1 MHEILYEL
9 LYLWTHVLIKTSLI
23 SNILFISNHEKQIA
37 EEFIFCNET
46 HKSFSSSS
54 FTSVMPILVSWI
66 MRPTSFMMSPSK
78 MTQAPSK
85 IRKLNKKYN
94 VFMKGSTGKDLEAS
108 IFTRF
113 AEIDTIKSDIEF
125 MSGKLNIACDMLLT
139 AYQKMSIVKYDAFK
153 EMGGKLSF
161 SLAMLDDKN
170 NGYIL
175 TSVHT
180 REGCYT
186 YVKEIIKGE
195 SFVVLSE
202 EERRALEEAKNKR
215 NYMA

>member
-1 MHEILYEL
+1 MENEATVIAGM
-9 LYLWTHVLIKTSLI
+9 KT
-23 SNILFISNHEKQIA
+23 
-37 EEFIFCNET
+37 EEALRLSMIIGGAAAIFA
-46 HKSFSSSS
+46 
-54 FTSVMPILVSWI
+54 MALAILVVI
-66 MRPTSFMMSPSK
+66 CIV
-78 MTQAPSK
+78 K
-85 IRKLNKKYN
+85 IRKLNKKYS
-94 VFMKGSTGKDLEAS
+94 VFMKGSTGKDLESS

-113 AEIDTIKSDIEF
+113 SELDTIKSDIEF

-170 NGYIL
+170 SGYIL

-202 EERRALEEAKNKR
+202 EERKALEEAKNKR

>member
-1 MHEILYEL
+1 MNEKTIAVFGMQETDALRFSFIIGISAVIMVFILAVL
-9 LYLWTHVLIKTSLI
+9 LIVSLI
-23 SNILFISNHEKQIA
+23 
-37 EEFIFCNET
+37 
-46 HKSFSSSS
+46 
-54 FTSVMPILVSWI
+54 
-66 MRPTSFMMSPSK
+66 
-78 MTQAPSK
+78 K
-85 IRKLNKKYN
+85 IRKLNKKYKT
-94 VFMKGSTGKDLEAS
+94 FMKGANGKDLEAA
-108 IFTRF
+108 ILTRF
-113 AEIDTIKSDIEF
+113 QDIDKMKTDIEF
-125 MSGKLNIACDMLLT
+125 IFGKLNIACDVLLT
-139 AYQKMSIVKYDAFK
+139 AYQKTSIVKYDAFK

-170 NGYIL
+170 SGFIL

-202 EERRALEEAKNKR
+202 EERKALEEAKNKR

>member
-1 MHEILYEL
+1 MNENTIVIAGMQQADALRFSMIVSISAVIMAFILAVL
-9 LYLWTHVLIKTSLI
+9 LV
-23 SNILFISNHEKQIA
+23 IA
-37 EEFIFCNET
+37 L
-46 HKSFSSSS
+46 K
-54 FTSVMPILVSWI
+54 
-66 MRPTSFMMSPSK
+66 
-78 MTQAPSK
+78 K
-85 IRKLNKKYN
+85 IGTLNKKYIA
-94 VFMKGSTGKDLEAS
+94 FMKGANGKDLEAS
-108 IFTRF
+108 ILTRF
-113 AEIDTIKSDIEF
+113 GEIDKMKTDIEYIY
-125 MSGKLNIACDMLLT
+125 GKLNIACDMLLNS
-139 AYQKMSIVKYDAFK
+139 YQKMSIVKYDAFK

-161 SLAMLDDKN
+161 SLALLDDKN

-202 EERRALEEAKNKR
+202 EERSALEEAKNKR

>member
-1 MHEILYEL
+1 M
-9 LYLWTHVLIKTSLI
+9 KT
-23 SNILFISNHEKQIA
+23 
-37 EEFIFCNET
+37 
-46 HKSFSSSS
+46 
-54 FTSVMPILVSWI
+54 
-66 MRPTSFMMSPSK
+66 
-78 MTQAPSK
+78 
-85 IRKLNKKYN
+85 
-94 VFMKGSTGKDLEAS
+94 
-108 IFTRF
+108 
-113 AEIDTIKSDIEF
+113 DIEYIY
-125 MSGKLNIACDMLLT
+125 GKLNIACDMLLNS
-139 AYQKMSIVKYDAFK
+139 YQKMSIVKYDAFK

-161 SLAMLDDKN
+161 SLALLDDKN

-202 EERRALEEAKNKR
+202 EERSALEEAKNKR